1 MVLVT
6 KWIEGWRWARA
17 TGRGGLFTELGD
29 MEGGA
34 EHVGWQ
40 GDNQYGLDMS
50 SWMHPKDG
58 WFSSAG
64 EGFGWVIPIYL
75 KWKL

>member
-1 MVLVT
+1 
-6 KWIEGWRWARA
+6 
-17 TGRGGLFTELGD
+17 

-34 EHVGWQ
+34 EHVGQQ

-50 SWMHPKDG
+50 SWRHLKDG

-64 EGFGWVIPIYL
+64 EGSGQVIPIYL
-75 KWKL
+75 K